1 MPHGLFLTRRQET
14 KIRNDFTNNI
24 LTDMKRSEAQF
35 SKIIQSG
42 GFLDRTLGNMMGKKT
57 LIDLAVPLAKD
68 ILPKLATKVASS
80 AIDKFERK

>member
-1 MPHGLFLTRRQET
+1 
-14 KIRNDFTNNI
+14 
-24 LTDMKRSEAQF
+24 
-35 SKIIQSG
+35 
-42 GFLDRTLGNMMGKKT
+42 MGKKT